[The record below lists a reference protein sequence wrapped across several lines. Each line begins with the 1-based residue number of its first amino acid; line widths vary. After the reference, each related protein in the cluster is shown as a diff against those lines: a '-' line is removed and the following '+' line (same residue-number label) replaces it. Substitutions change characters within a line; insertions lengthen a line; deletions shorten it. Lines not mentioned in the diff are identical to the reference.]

1 MVVTWEELL
10 KADLKG
16 KIIILPTDTVYGIGC
31 LLNDLPS
38 VHKIYE
44 IKSRDGKKPL
54 AILAASLTQ
63 VWDLV
68 KDPKS
73 LEVYAK
79 NYWPGALTLVA
90 KKTDLVS
97 DEITSGFDT
106 VGIRVPNNKELLS
119 FLEVVG
125 PIVMT
130 SLNIS
135 TEPAIYE
142 FEKTKAFQNQVD
154 YTVNGGT
161 LSVEASTVYDTI
173 QKKTLRQ
180 GAIIIS

>member
-10 KADLKG
+10 KVDLKG

-63 VWDLV
+63 VWELV

-73 LEVYAK
+73 LEIYAQK
-79 NYWPGALTLVA
+79 YWPGALTLVA

-142 FEKTKAFQNQVD
+142 FEKTKVFQNQVD

-180 GAIIIS
+180 GTIIIP